1 MVATGGQEDWE
12 GLVGAEHCSLGRNHE
27 MQLPS
32 RPPARQEG
40 GGEGL
45 QEGDGLHLC
54 TRIPA
59 GHWLMLPAATGK
71 LLQPQGNAFSTSPG
85 SFSLQVYVPRLI
97 SHYSFR
103 ESAFPWV

>member
-1 MVATGGQEDWE
+1 MVATGRQEDGE

-27 MQLPS
+27 MQPPS
-32 RPPARQEG
+32 RPSRHEG

-45 QEGDGLHLC
+45 LEGDGLHLC

-59 GHWLMLPAATGK
+59 GRWLMLPAATGK
-71 LLQPQGNAFSTSPG
+71 LLQSQGNAFSTSTG
-85 SFSLQVYVPRLI
+85 SFSLQIYVPRLI